1 MQSEE
6 FIIEFPKDYYMSW
19 CVTTQADNTIKAKLY
34 DDTTTYFNESRRSLD
49 ILPPM
54 AINASNVNGNNLRL
68 YIESSGSFPLKSS
81 IVSYNISTK
90 TGASVGKIYDI
101 CIEDYIENDYNDVCI
116 SLVAW
121 MEKG

>member
-1 MQSEE
+1 MASEE
-6 FIIEFPKDYYMSW
+6 FTIEFPKDYYMSW

-34 DDTTTYFNESRRSLD
+34 DDTTTYFSESRRSLD

-68 YIESSGSFPLKSS
+68 YIESSGSYPLKSN
-81 IVSYNISTK
+81 IVSYNIT
-90 TGASVGKIYDI
+90 TRAGTVGKIYDI
-101 CIEDYIENDYNDVCI
+101 CIEDYIDNDYNDVCV

-121 MEKG
+121 AKKG